1 MIGYAD
7 KDLKAVILN
16 TIKKLKVKNYEYDTK
31 NYKRLRG
38 QWLIKCTVSIKRYY
52 DKEPN
57 INCGAESTITRI
69 KYSLEGLNSRRK
81 ETKYKFEEELID
93 IMQFEEQRE
102 KNTLKM
108 RREI

>member
-7 KDLKAVILN
+7 KDLKAVIIN
-16 TIKKLKVKNYEYDTK
+16 TFKKLKVKNYEYDTK

-52 DKEPN
+52 DKERN
-57 INCGAESTITRI
+57 INCGVESTITRI

>member
-1 MIGYAD
+1 M
-7 KDLKAVILN
+7 
-16 TIKKLKVKNYEYDTK
+16 
-31 NYKRLRG
+31 
-38 QWLIKCTVSIKRYY
+38 
-52 DKEPN
+52 
-57 INCGAESTITRI
+57 ESTITRI